1 MRYTLRKQEKI
12 ASVFGDDYLK
22 NHIIKS
28 LDKYFSKQKDEEI
41 INSIESED
49 AYTDEARQI
58 SYPVLRINDLANDN
72 AMLEFAIIGLQYD
85 VLRLTFLGRIK
96 G

>member
-41 INSIESED
+41 INSIE
-49 AYTDEARQI
+49 R
-58 SYPVLRINDLANDN
+58 
-72 AMLEFAIIGLQYD
+72 MLMPMRLVKLVIRFYASTTLPMITQCWSLQLLVCNMMY
-85 VLRLTFLGRIK
+85 
-96 G
+96 

>member
-49 AYTDEARQI
+49 ACC
-58 SYPVLRINDLANDN
+58 
-72 AMLEFAIIGLQYD
+72 G
-85 VLRLTFLGRIK
+85 
-96 G
+96 